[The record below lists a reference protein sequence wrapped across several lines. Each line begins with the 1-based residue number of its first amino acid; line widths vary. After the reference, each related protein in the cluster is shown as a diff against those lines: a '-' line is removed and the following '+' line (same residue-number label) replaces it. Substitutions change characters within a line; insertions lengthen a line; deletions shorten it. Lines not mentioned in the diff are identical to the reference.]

1 MLLHRRRVWI
11 SVEMY
16 GCTVCFMKIWIQT
29 STRGR
34 ETRYI
39 LSIMYSTSN
48 SHVMYTREFLGCYF
62 SCHFVVVFFLQGVV
76 IVLNKRSSMWNVRMR
91 IKRVKI
97 DRVCR
102 QRQTGRRKRWIGAV
116 SESDSFFFVFS
127 FLFFLVVDVFEP
139 SYVNRGWKMEVKDG
153 RRIRARTLEKMRSFE
168 HSRRKHDHTVHT
180 QKGTREERDNSNV
193 TGKGARGRK
202 WAYLVKARHSL
213 YG

>member
-1 MLLHRRRVWI
+1 MDVLYVLWKYEYRQAHEAEKRGTYWALCIVLQIVML
-11 SVEMY
+11 
-16 GCTVCFMKIWIQT
+16 CTHGNFWVVIFLV
-29 STRGR
+29 
-34 ETRYI
+34 I
-39 LSIMYSTSN
+39 LLL
-48 SHVMYTREFLGCYF
+48 F
-62 SCHFVVVFFLQGVV
+62 FFLQGVV

-116 SESDSFFFVFS
+116 SESDSFFFCVF
-127 FLFFLVVDVFEP
+127 FPFFFLVVDVFEP